1 VEGWFE
7 FRRTGYP
14 KLMPT
19 GANLSNGVIAEN
31 GFARRLP
38 YPINELTNNAE
49 NYRKAVSEHLGGAD
63 NMATRVWW
71 DCNPNTK

>member
-1 VEGWFE
+1 
-7 FRRTGYP
+7 
-14 KLMPT
+14 
-19 GANLSNGVIAEN
+19 VIAEN